1 MQSRSFQSENR
12 HILSA
17 SSIQKSIESQ
27 LTACPSDSYV
37 LVSQP
42 NAPTEGYTNAD
53 PVPHMKAKLSGSDEK
68 IHSRIIVDSVHG
80 EIDVHSM
87 STMLQEKC
95 GAAPMRIDASSE

>member
-1 MQSRSFQSENR
+1 MQSRLFQSENK

-17 SSIQKSIESQ
+17 TLIQKSIESQ

-42 NAPTEGYTNAD
+42 NATTEGYAE
-53 PVPHMKAKLSGSDEK
+53 PGIVPHMRAKLSGSDEK
-68 IHSRIIVDSVHG
+68 IRSRIIVDAVYG
-80 EIDVHSM
+80 DIDAHSM

-95 GAAPMRIDASSE
+95 GATPMRIDASSK